1 MMIAAISPAS
11 TSFENTYNTLCYAEH
26 AKTSRT
32 TIRNNVKY
40 VDQHISDYIKIVVG
54 LQEEV
59 SSLQEKKKE
68 YQRMEEEWKTEH
80 SELKAAAL
88 QPSAPPQEVEMEVE
102 EPPKE
107 GIISED
113 ESHSQNSCRMG
124 VLSKKHSDGNC
135 CSWRHHTR
143 LQNLNVAIGM
153 PDWPECKLLP
163 LPHPNWTR
171 HSISNYI
178 YTLYACHT

>member
-32 TIRNNVKY
+32 TIRNNVKN

-135 CSWRHHTR
+135 WATEFKRCHWHAR
-143 LQNLNVAIGM
+143 LARVQVVAFASS
-153 PDWPECKLLP
+153 KLDKTLHFK
-163 LPHPNWTR
+163 LHL
-171 HSISNYI
+171 HSLCMSH
-178 YTLYACHT
+178 LSH